1 MTPSGQQQPEAKSAT
16 AKVGASRVSV
26 ACLPCRTRHI
36 RCDATKPICKRC
48 EEDGKECNYAK
59 SRRGGLDRAAL
70 AARRERLAKQ
80 SSTSPQHDPGRVAA
94 DLQQPLPLGSGSS
107 IPVFPECFPDASASF
122 FDASC
127 QDSPRANLVDA
138 STLFDSDLESDPF
151 IDLYYKCFHTF
162 HPLVLPRHRLQVYS
176 RDATKSERI
185 KPVVS
190 GIRYIGSLY
199 ARSDQSGQLAA
210 KAASDIADARAAS
223 SPCPFLCQAQLL
235 YSIVLFW
242 SSDRPQSQTHLD
254 DAIDAATLLGMS
266 RQEFADAHSDGD
278 AVLAESWRR
287 TWWQLYIV
295 DSHYAA
301 IRRDTEFRTRDIPAT
316 ADLPCEE
323 QEYNAGVIPTPDS
336 LADFDSRE
344 FASDN
349 HVYSS
354 FAYLIGATR
363 GVAQIMAA
371 TPPDRKTSPPIEL
384 VEAVDAMIDG
394 WLLLLPECKRP
405 LMSKT
410 GEMDE
415 LLFYAHMSIHAYMV
429 GLHRPYSNLLFDP
442 LEKISSCFVCPPESH
457 SVSDTTAIH
466 TMRCLASIEAQVRIM
481 TLPKR
486 PFCHSPFTLCMVTTG
501 TIPFLSACKFLF
513 TGAKLSIA
521 REQIRLTIGCL
532 KSLGE
537 VWPQGARTVKEIQA
551 IAREVL
557 GLGASAVPRSVV
569 LPSDTS
575 SGVSSSQRSP
585 LSQSGSQNSSIDDLL
600 FPDTIDSLSSCWD
613 MQNQQI
619 DMNLWFSSY

>member
-1 MTPSGQQQPEAKSAT
+1 MTSSGQQQPEAKTAT
-16 AKVGASRVSV
+16 AKAGASRASI
-26 ACLPCRTRHI
+26 ACLACRTRHI
-36 RCDATKPICKRC
+36 RCDATKPVCKRC
-48 EEDGKECNYAK
+48 EEDGKECNYTK

-70 AARRERLAKQ
+70 AARRKRLAKQ
-80 SSTSPQHDPGRVAA
+80 SSTGPQHDPGRVVA

-107 IPVFPECFPDASASF
+107 MPVFSECFPEAIGPF
-122 FDASC
+122 FDASF
-127 QDSPRANLVDA
+127 QGSGRANLVDA
-138 STLFDSDLESDPF
+138 SKLSDLETDPF

-176 RDATKSERI
+176 RDTAKSERI
-185 KPVVS
+185 KPVIS

-199 ARSDQSGQLAA
+199 ARSDQSGRLAA
-210 KAASDIADARAAS
+210 KAASDIADAKAAS

-242 SSDRPQSQTHLD
+242 SSDRPQSQVYLD
-254 DAIDAATLLGMS
+254 DAIDAATLLGMP

-287 TWWQLYIV
+287 TWWQLYIA

-316 ADLPCEE
+316 VDLPCEE
-323 QEYNAGVIPTPDS
+323 QEYKSGAIPTPDS

-354 FAYLIGATR
+354 FAYLIGAAR
-363 GVAQIMAA
+363 GVAQILAA
-371 TPPDRKTSPPIEL
+371 TPPDKRTSPPIDL
-384 VEAVDAMIDG
+384 VEAVDAVVDG

-442 LEKISSCFVCPPESH
+442 LEKISTCFVSPPESH

-532 KSLGE
+532 KSLGD

-557 GLGASAVPRSVV
+557 SLGASGAPRSAI
-569 LPSDTS
+569 LPNNASF
-575 SGVSSSQRSP
+575 GVSSSQRGP
-585 LSQSGSQNSSIDDLL
+585 LSQSGSRNSSIDDLL
-600 FPDTIDSLSSCWD
+600 FPDTVDSLSSCWD